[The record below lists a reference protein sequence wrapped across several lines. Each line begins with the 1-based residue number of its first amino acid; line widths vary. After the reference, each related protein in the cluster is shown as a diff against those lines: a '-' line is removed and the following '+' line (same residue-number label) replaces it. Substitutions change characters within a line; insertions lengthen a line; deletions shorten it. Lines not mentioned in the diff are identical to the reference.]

1 MHLHHIQYNGYVV
14 IVDSLEE
21 PLAIIHDGE
30 GKLEFCRNFSDN
42 VKKKITNYA
51 SSKKLIWNFLFKRVF
66 YYNTLFS
73 IDLAWQ

>member
-1 MHLHHIQYNGYVV
+1 MVEIVIFLLLICRKEENMHLHHIQYNGYVV

-42 VKKKITNYA
+42 VKRKITNYA
-51 SSKKLIWNFLFKRVF
+51 SSKKLI
-66 YYNTLFS
+66 
-73 IDLAWQ
+73 